1 MGYDK
6 LILIF
11 TVIIAISLIV
21 CIIKKV
27 AKAIIFALV
36 IMFIFSF
43 VKAINSGQSPMD
55 IFNSSKNDVT
65 YTKEIYN
72 YSQKIKKSVDT
83 TMTAVQNKS
92 LPQIKEE
99 NKNLHTYLDMVSKLP
114 HGVEL
119 NTFHDNY
126 CSYLKNIVATSD
138 AVVKGADV
146 SNGVIKNTEEAKS
159 NFNKYLGE
167 LLKIKPN

>member
-1 MGYDK
+1 MGYEK

-11 TVIIAISLIV
+11 TAIIALSLVV

-27 AKAIIFALV
+27 AKAVIFALV
-36 IMFIFSF
+36 IMFVFSF

-55 IFNSSKNDVT
+55 VFNSSKNDVT

-72 YSQKIKKSVDT
+72 YSEKIKKSVDT
-83 TMTAVQNKS
+83 TMSAVASKS
-92 LPQIKEE
+92 LPQVREE
-99 NKNLHTYLDMVSKLP
+99 NKNLHTYLDKVSKLP

-126 CSYLKNIVATSD
+126 CDYLKNIVATSD
-138 AVVKGADV
+138 TIVKGSDV
-146 SNGVIKNTEEAKS
+146 SNGVLKNTEEAKN